1 MAVGDGVC
9 TGLGDWLPQVRGDLL
24 LLDLECEDVVLEADE
39 PNVKNDTG
47 VETFLSFVD
56 EGKFSCEALGISNGF
71 LKLLGFAV
79 SGQNV
84 RIPAVGGQ
92 TATGLFRI
100 GLTFIGLTL
109 FGLFSG
115 LICMES
121 SGVLLLF
128 SRSLHS
134 LSNF

>member
-47 VETFLSFVD
+47 VETFLCFVD
-56 EGKFSCEALGISNGF
+56 EGEFSCEAVGISNGF
-71 LKLLGFAV
+71 LKLSGWAV

-84 RIPAVGGQ
+84 LIPAVGGQ
-92 TATGLFRI
+92 ATVGLVRI
-100 GLTFIGLTL
+100 GLTCIGFTL
-109 FGLFSG
+109 FGLFIG
-115 LICMES
+115 LICMGS
-121 SGVLLLF
+121 SGIPFLF
-128 SRSLHS
+128 SCSLHS